1 MDRGVAMALTERSED
16 ERPRS
21 RRAGGTCP
29 CLGVPGLGGHRAH
42 GHDARHRDVRLHALP
57 HHRNLV
63 GGLHGGIIGILADT
77 ATGVAMHSAIWPERT
92 HVTVQLDLHFLERPS
107 SDRIV
112 ATGTAIRAGRRIGYA
127 EAEISDDAGTLV
139 ATASATFAISERRRQ
154 SD

>member
-1 MDRGVAMALTERSED
+1 MSDHDLAELEERVRASEFQGWAGIGLMGMTRGTATFD
-16 ERPRS
+16 F
-21 RRAGGTCP
+21 T
-29 CLGVPGLGGHRAH
+29 
-42 GHDARHRDVRLHALP
+42 ALP
-57 HHRNLV
+57 HQRNLV

-139 ATASATFAISERRRQ
+139 ATAS
-154 SD
+154 

>member
-1 MDRGVAMALTERSED
+1 MSDHDLAELEERVRASEFQ
-16 ERPRS
+16 S
-21 RRAGGTCP
+21 WA
-29 CLGVPGLGGHRAH
+29 GLGLMGMTRGTATF
-42 GHDARHRDVRLHALP
+42 DFTALP

-92 HVTVQLDLHFLERPS
+92 HVTVQLDLHFLEKPS